1 MYPDLIART
10 CGYLGVF
17 IALIVMDRPHCDGN
31 MGRA

>member
-17 IALIVMDRPHCDGN
+17 IALIVMDGN